1 MAVNLDDFT
10 VQVTDSIRTA
20 MVKINANRHRAVV
33 VIDEGIVV
41 GTVTDGDIR
50 RAILDDVLP
59 IAPVEKIMNLNCR
72 TTTERDPARQTQLLA
87 AERVTL
93 LPVVDESLR
102 LLDVVLAYEP
112 FIDPDGDAK

>member
-1 MAVNLDDFT
+1 MGTIPTSATVRWRAASSKSCARCRSPKIFSRSSWPTKPMGVNLDDFT

-59 IAPVEKIMNLNCR
+59 IAP
-72 TTTERDPARQTQLLA
+72 
-87 AERVTL
+87 
-93 LPVVDESLR
+93 
-102 LLDVVLAYEP
+102 
-112 FIDPDGDAK
+112 